1 MAGRVGRPH
10 GLDGGFYVSDPRPR
24 LLAVGVCVQ
33 VGEHALKIERQGGT
47 QQRPLLHLSG
57 ISARDAAAA
66 LGGLEISVSTDQAP
80 SLGEDEWW
88 AHELQGCQVSDGKRP
103 LGTVLRLL
111 ELPSCEVLEVGRDDG
126 QALLVPLVK
135 DAIRHVDIHR
145 RVIEIDLDFLGET
158 A

>member
-24 LLAVGVCVQ
+24 LLAVGVCVE
-33 VGEHALKIERQGGT
+33 VGEHSLKIERKGGT
-47 QQRPLLHLSG
+47 EQRPLLHLSG
-57 ISARDAAAA
+57 IGDRDAAAA
-66 LGGLEISVSTDQAP
+66 LGGLEISVSRDQAP

-88 AHELQGCQVSDGKRP
+88 AHELEGCQVSDGKRL

-111 ELPSCEVLEVGRDDG
+111 ELPSCEVLEVGREQD

-135 DAIRHVDIHR
+135 DAIRKVDVQR
-145 RVIEIDLDFLGET
+145 REIEIDLDFLGET